1 MKKLVLPVLLAVA
14 IGFGFAQVT
23 RGVDENRQQRFEYA
37 TIRWGGRDHTH
48 VIRPG
53 SHVEFVGD
61 QLTRLSKPDRADDRA
76 FYMNAVLNAMA
87 KEGYEFAGTSGDDFI
102 VKRSAP

>member
-1 MKKLVLPVLLAVA
+1 MKKLVLPILLAAA
-14 IGFGFAQVT
+14 IGFGFAQET
-23 RGVDENRQQRFEYA
+23 RGVDENRQQKCEYA
-37 TIRWGGRDHTH
+37 TIRWGGREHTH

-61 QLTRLSKPDRADDRA
+61 QLARLTKPDQADNRA

-87 KEGYEFAGTSGDDFI
+87 REGYEFVGTSGDDFI
-102 VKRSAP
+102 MKRPIL